1 MMLKSSVLALAAVG
15 LVSAV
20 PPAIAADQ
28 PAGGGYIGASLGQSK
43 INDVCDGIVGTCD
56 DKDTG
61 WKIFGGYQFNRYFA
75 VEGGYVDFGKATA
88 TDVSLGTPI
97 SGDAEGWG
105 LFATGLAA
113 LPINEQFGVFAKAGL
128 AYTKADVTVVVGG
141 VSVSDDDSGTDLV
154 YGVGAKFDFTKNFG
168 MRVEFERFKD
178 VGNSD
183 SDVDLLSAG
192 LVYKF

>member
-1 MMLKSSVLALAAVG
+1 MLKSSVLALAAVG

-20 PPAIAADQ
+20 APSVAADQ

-105 LFATGLAA
+105 LFATGLAT

-128 AYTKADVTVVVGG
+128 AYTKADVTAVVGG

-178 VGNSD
+178 VGNFD